1 MSQETFESLL
11 DGYEAGRLD
20 RRQFLS
26 GISAAALGQSR
37 TATPAGVLQT
47 QSLNHV
53 TILTPQVA
61 RTTEFYQKLLGL
73 RADVVDPAKRIYLR
87 VPGGSFLSI
96 QAAAKPSVDHFCFGI
111 KGFDGNNPQGTIT
124 RLTAA
129 GYQARLAD
137 ANSAFVT
144 DPDGLLLQLSEPG
157 FTGLE
162 DHPKA

>member
-1 MSQETFESLL
+1 MTQDAVEGLL
-11 DGYEAGRLD
+11 NEYDAGRLD

-26 GISAAALGQSR
+26 GITAAAIGQGR
-37 TATPAGVLQT
+37 AAAPAGVLQT

-61 RTTEFYQKLLGL
+61 HTTDFYQKLLGL
-73 RADVVDPAKRIYLR
+73 RADVIDPAKRIYLR

-111 KGFDGNNPQGTIT
+111 AGFDGKNPQTTIAK
-124 RLTAA
+124 LTAA

-144 DPDGLLLQLSEPG
+144 DPDGLLLQLAEPG

-162 DHPKA
+162 DHPKV